1 VKDQVEIEMEME
13 MERVWEIRGEAA
25 PAVEKH

>member
-25 PAVEKH
+25 PAVEMH